1 MGNGQVLANTS
12 TAWRNA
18 DCDGD
23 GVTNYKEVTGTDND
37 PLTTSD
43 NTDPN
48 DGCSY
53 NKVDQVFANTSV
65 AWKAL
70 DCDKDGNPNGTDP
83 NPQVL
88 QQLMMF
94 NSSIWYNQYSK
105 CIIE

>member
-1 MGNGQVLANTS
+1 M
-12 TAWRNA
+12 
-18 DCDGD
+18 
-23 GVTNYKEVTGTDND
+23 D

-88 QQLMMF
+88 QQ
-94 NSSIWYNQYSK
+94 
-105 CIIE
+105 